1 MEPMDEEAASGLG
14 RKIIAKINDLIEALS
29 GDRKA
34 DVAWKQEAERRFA
47 TLEEE
52 VAYLKARNH
61 GLKIARGKAIAS
73 QERVEAKLEEA
84 RRLLN

>member
-34 DVAWKQEAERRFA
+34 DVAWKEEAERRFA

-52 VAYLKARNH
+52 VAYLNRHSPDSPEVVARF
-61 GLKIARGKAIAS
+61 
-73 QERVEAKLEEA
+73 
-84 RRLLN
+84 